1 MMMLVT
7 LFSKVLLQSTVYQL
21 WLWML
26 WIYCPPGQ
34 AHEHG
39 KALISDYGSLQRNR
53 RRSLTQWCR
62 GKICPYV
69 VICLSEQLGVMAS
82 EWDGDFD
89 MRTLDFYS
97 LIRAKQQ
104 VHAPVQMLCVSFG
117 FIHTEDHTGLRTRPS
132 PNLSGECA

>member
-1 MMMLVT
+1 MVTLGGDMMVLVT

-39 KALISDYGSLQRNR
+39 KALMSNFGSLQRNR
-53 RRSLTQWCR
+53 RRSWTQWCR
-62 GKICPYV
+62 GKIHPYV
-69 VICLSEQLGVMAS
+69 VICLSEQLGGMAS
-82 EWDGDFD
+82 EWDGDLD

-97 LIRAKQQ
+97 YLGRAGGPCPCANVVCQLWF
-104 VHAPVQMLCVSFG
+104 HPHRG
-117 FIHTEDHTGLRTRPS
+117 PYRS
-132 PNLSGECA
+132 PN